1 MRSLRTVS
9 CDMKAKYVQR
19 GDSIDFTPSVDM
31 EAGEI
36 VRLGNLIGITKIP
49 IAAGTL
55 GSVSVTGVFDVV
67 KPSGITFAVGESVFW
82 ANGTASKTGSFLG
95 MAIAHAGGAADSV
108 RILLNCN
115 ANEETSSS
123 GTDAEWLPL

>member
-1 MRSLRTVS
+1 
-9 CDMKAKYVQR
+9 MKAKYVQR
-19 GDSIDFTPSVDM
+19 GDSVDFIPSVDM

-55 GSVSVTGVFDVV
+55 GSVSVTGVFDVE
-67 KPSGITFAVGESVFW
+67 KPPGITFAVGESVFW
-82 ANGTASKTGSFLG
+82 ENGGASTTGTFLG
-95 MAIAHAGGAADSV
+95 MAIANAGSAADSV

>member
-1 MRSLRTVS
+1 
-9 CDMKAKYVQR
+9 MKAKYVQR
-19 GDSIDFTPSVDM
+19 GDSVDFTPSVDM

-49 IAAGTL
+49 IPAGKL
-55 GSVSVTGVFDVV
+55 GSVSVTGVFDVI
-67 KPSGITFAVGESVFW
+67 KPAGITFSIGESVYW
-82 ANGTASKTGSFLG
+82 ANGSASKTGSFLG
-95 MAIAHAGGAADSV
+95 MAIAPAGTASDSV

-115 ANEETSSS
+115 ANEESSSS